1 MCYSEEVIKKLV
13 VSNYRSLGESVE
25 IPLGQLTALVGINAA
40 GKSAILDVLRF
51 VSECVRDGV
60 APALIKRNGLGAI
73 RRRCETPNIPITIR
87 TEMSFDTGEAVW
99 EFTLQED
106 ESGDYYVSR
115 EKCRWESDHESLRAN
130 LIEIFRQKASTIDEP
145 NNLASQHLLSR
156 LEEGQIPA
164 GLMYMFGSRSFDA
177 ANGEYTVDGQ
187 KEREGQDSTSLLLPF
202 RNENQFKRVADALRS
217 IACYTVFPDQ
227 LRPPQKPDAVRR
239 PMDEHGTNWASALR
253 RLKKEGAGQ
262 ELIAALGRIVGDI
275 TDYRVTPVG
284 GYLVTEFR
292 HGKQWLDA
300 SAESDGTLRIAG
312 LLTAL
317 LQDPPLSVL
326 GVEEPELTVHPGAL
340 PVLFDFLR
348 EASQRSQIVLSTHS
362 PDLLDLLDIEQ
373 ILVVSREETTFVAKV
388 ASEQRTAVR
397 QHLLSTSDLLR
408 AEGLR
413 PESGERERG

>member
-99 EFTLQED
+99 EFSLKED
-106 ESGDYYVSR
+106 ESGDYYVSH
-115 EKCRWESDHESLRAN
+115 EKCTW
-130 LIEIFRQKASTIDEP
+130 EP
-145 NNLASQHLLSR
+145 NYEALRQIT
-156 LEEGQIPA
+156 LEECRQRAKAPDGLDDPRLQTAISTLEA
-164 GLMYMFGSRSFDA
+164 GELSALYKVYPHCEFDA
-177 ANGEYTVDGQ
+177 ANGEYTVDGTKQ
-187 KEREGQDSTSLLLPF
+187 RERLDQTNLLLPDLRKSEF
-202 RNENQFKRVADALRS
+202 QRVVEVLGS